1 VYDLPKDSIDY
12 VIGMLVLCY
21 SAQAEKLQQTTF
33 YVPIKNPVFST
44 LIGTLEASFQL
55 TVKPSN
61 NLSASLIK

>member
-1 VYDLPKDSIDY
+1 
-12 VIGMLVLCY
+12 MLVLCY